1 MKRTFK
7 MIEPNATAQ
16 TDGAPYQ
23 EIAIYVRDL
32 LRSDYALVA
41 LLEDDSIRIRGFVGP
56 EGDGYGSVA
65 PDLISRLRN
74 WGPVIVDDAS
84 VIAGPVSSGGN
95 VVGLLI
101 GYSSKP
107 GTFTTEHLEKLMGYA
122 PVAAIIIEN
131 AAVEE
136 KAEMKANVTT
146 DDLCHFFRLITM
158 GEFSA
163 CFAHEVR
170 NPLMHIR
177 GNLQFIKESI
187 PPGHPLRSRF
197 EAIDRASRR
206 IEETAKRMLDF
217 SKKRTRRLEHC
228 DVDELISD
236 ALRFVRPYVRSKFI
250 DVQVRLDPELPAI
263 DADRWQ
269 MVQAFVNVLQNAV
282 DAMAEAPRRV
292 LSIGASIEQN
302 RMQIGFSDTGA
313 GIETTKLSRIF
324 EAFFTTKG
332 DQGTGLGLYITR
344 QIVEDHGG
352 TVSVETGGRGTTFNI
367 SLPL

>member
-7 MIEPNATAQ
+7 MIEPNAPAQ
-16 TDGAPYQ
+16 TDGAPYH

-32 LRSDYALVA
+32 LRCDYALVA
-41 LLEDDSIRIRGFVGP
+41 LLEIDTIRIRAFVGP
-56 EGDGYGSVA
+56 EGDADESVG

-84 VIAGPVSSGGN
+84 LVASPVSSGGN

-107 GTFTTEHLEKLMGYA
+107 GTFTTEHLEKLMAYA
-122 PVAAIIIEN
+122 PVAAIIITN
-131 AAVEE
+131 TAVEE
-136 KAEMKANVTT
+136 KTATKANVTT

-177 GNLQFIKESI
+177 GNLQLIKQSVAME
-187 PPGHPLRSRF
+187 HRLRSRF

-206 IEETAKRMLDF
+206 IEEMANRMLDF
-217 SKKRTRRLEHC
+217 SKKRTRRLESC
-228 DVDELISD
+228 NLDELISD
-236 ALRFVRPYVRSKFI
+236 ALRFVRPYIRSKFI
-250 DVQVRLDPELPAI
+250 DVQVRLHPELPAI
-263 DADRWQ
+263 DVDRWQ
-269 MVQAFVNVLQNAV
+269 MVQAFINLLQNAV
-282 DAMAEAPRRV
+282 DSMAEAQQRV
-292 LSIGASIEQN
+292 LSITASIDQN
-302 RMQIGFSDTGA
+302 RMQIDISDTGT
-313 GIETTKLSRIF
+313 GIEAANKSRIF

-332 DQGTGLGLYITR
+332 DQGTGLGLYVTR

-352 TVSVETGGRGTTFNI
+352 TVSVQTGGRGTTFNI

>member
-41 LLEDDSIRIRGFVGP
+41 LLEDDSIRIRGFVGL

-146 DDLCHFFRLITM
+146 GDLCHFFRLITM

-177 GNLQFIKESI
+177 GNLQFIKESV
-187 PPGHPLRSRF
+187 PKGHPLRSRF

-206 IEETAKRMLDF
+206 IEEMAKRMLDF

-250 DVQVRLDPELPAI
+250 DVQVHLDPELPAI

-282 DAMAEAPRRV
+282 DAMAGAPRRV
-292 LSIGASIEQN
+292 LSIGASIKQN

-313 GIETTKLSRIF
+313 GIETVDMSRIF